1 MSRWRV
7 RHSRQIL
14 FALLAW
20 CLLWLTLRQVGWLAI
35 WGVLHQLAWRQLG
48 VWALLNGLVMVTFTL
63 RWWVL
68 LCALGHSLS
77 PFVLFHYRLI
87 AFGVTYFTP
96 GPQFGGEPLQV
107 YLVARQHR
115 VPTADAIAAVTMDKG
130 IELLLNFGFL
140 LVGVLLMLQAGW
152 LPQALGYQS
161 LFYGLLLLALPV
173 GLWVALWQGRHPL
186 SAFVRYSRHWL
197 ARWRRPDQ
205 FLRKLEQP
213 LQVSEQQTHRLLRQH
228 PRAVLRAFLLTLLG
242 WLLMV
247 VEFTYAAHALG
258 LPLTITQSVAAMV
271 AARVAFLLPLPAGVG
286 ALESSLALALPLLG
300 FAAADGVALSLL
312 IRGRDVLFA
321 GIGLWL
327 GQRAL
332 RQLTPVLQRS
342 YTHEPT

>member
-1 MSRWRV
+1 MSRWRA
-7 RHSRQIL
+7 RHFRQIL

-35 WGVLHQLAWRQLG
+35 WAVLQQLAWRQLG
-48 VWALLNGLVMVTFTL
+48 VWALLNGLVLLTFAL

-68 LCALGHSLS
+68 LRALGHQLAL
-77 PFVLFHYRLI
+77 VELFHYRLI

-107 YLVARQHR
+107 YLVARRHG

-140 LVGVLLMLQAGW
+140 LVGVMMMLQAGW

-161 LFYGLLLLALPV
+161 LLYGLLLLALPV
-173 GLWVALWQGRHPL
+173 GLLFALWQGRHPFSNL
-186 SAFVRYSRHWL
+186 LHYMRGWL
-197 ARWRRPDQ
+197 AHWERPNN
-205 FLRKLEQP
+205 FLRKLALP

-228 PRAVLRAFLLTLLG
+228 PRAVIQAFLLTLVG

-247 VEFTYAAHALG
+247 VEFTYAVHMLG
-258 LPLTITQSVAAMV
+258 LPLTSAQSVAAMV
-271 AARVAFLLPLPAGVG
+271 AARVAFLLPLPAGIG

-300 FAAADGVALSLL
+300 FPAADGVALSLL
-312 IRGRDVLFA
+312 IRGRDVLLA
-321 GIGLWL
+321 AVGLWL

-332 RQLTPVLQRS
+332 RQPTTAFHSGDLTA
-342 YTHEPT
+342 

>member
-1 MSRWRV
+1 VRRWRP

-14 FALLAW
+14 FAFLAW

-35 WGVLHQLAWRQLG
+35 WAALQGLAWHQLGLWG
-48 VWALLNGLVMVTFTL
+48 VLNGLVLVMFTL

-68 LCALGHSLS
+68 LRALGHQLS

-107 YLVARQHR
+107 YLVAQRHA
-115 VPTADAIAAVTMDKG
+115 VPTADAIAAVTLDKG

-140 LVGVLLMLQAGW
+140 LVGVILMLQAGW

-161 LFYGLLLLALPV
+161 LLYGLLLLALPV
-173 GLWVALWQGRHPL
+173 GLLVALWQGGHPL
-186 SAFVRYSRHWL
+186 SGLLRYSRGWL
-197 ARWRRPDQ
+197 VRWRRPYQ
-205 FLRKLEQP
+205 FLHSLEQP
-213 LQVSEQQTHRLLRQH
+213 LQASESQTHLLLRQR
-228 PRAVLRAFLLTLLG
+228 PSGVLQALLLTLVG

-247 VEFTYAAHALG
+247 GEFTYVVHALG

-271 AARVAFLLPLPAGVG
+271 AARVAFLLPLPAGIG
-286 ALESSLALALPLLG
+286 ALESSLALAFPLLG
-300 FAAADGVALSLL
+300 FPAADGVALSLL
-312 IRGRDVLFA
+312 IRGRDVLLA

-327 GQRAL
+327 GQRLL
-332 RQLTPVLQRS
+332 RQ
-342 YTHEPT
+342 PTAAIHSGDRIA